1 MKEELNLVEILKNV
15 PEGTELYSSIYG
27 NVVFIRVDESNVMYP
42 IIIRR
47 MNCKDVK
54 VYTKNGQ
61 KLYGYGE
68 CTLFPSKTQ
77 RDWSKFKVDLKEGTK
92 VMCSDQDT
100 DWHLRIYKGKKKCSI
115 IGKANE
121 YEWKYVVP
129 ASKFDFENIESNI
142 NRSI

>member
-42 IIIRR
+42 IRITI
-47 MNCKDVK
+47 MNCNDAKR
-54 VYTKNGQ
+54 YTKNGQ

-68 CTLFPSKTQ
+68 CTLFPSKAQ

-100 DWHLRIYKGKKKCSI
+100 DWHLRIYKGKKRCSI

-129 ASKFDFENIESNI
+129 VSEFDFENIESNI

>member
-27 NVVFIRVDESNVMYP
+27 NVVFIRVDEYNVMYP
-42 IIIRR
+42 IIITM
-47 MNCKDVK
+47 MNCKNVK
-54 VYTKNGQ
+54 GYTKNGQ
-61 KLYGYGE
+61 KLHGCGE

-92 VMCSDQDT
+92 VMCSDNDV
-100 DWHLRIYKGKKKCSI
+100 DWHLRIYKRKKRCSI

-129 ASKFDFENIESNI
+129 VYEFDIENIESNI